1 MNDIRKISLI
11 KPTLQTPF
19 HIDFEWWRANDN
31 NWHIA
36 LQSLLCPEH
45 QEAYANLPE
54 GQMIDWV
61 DPDSAEVR
69 QLDGIQNTLISHCA
83 KQPGFLDEHTALVDA
98 IFRVLL
104 ANGNMPMSVEELGK
118 HLKRPPDTILKT
130 IAGPRIYK
138 GLKPFLSL

>member
-1 MNDIRKISLI
+1 MNEVRKFSLI

-45 QEAYANLPE
+45 QEAFANLPE

-61 DPDSAEVR
+61 DPESAEVR
-69 QLDGIQNTLISHCA
+69 QLDGRQNTLISHCA

-98 IFRVLL
+98 IFRLLL
-104 ANGNMPMSVEELGK
+104 ANGNMPMSAEELGTR
-118 HLKRPPDTILKT
+118 LNRPPGTILKT
-130 IAGPRIYK
+130 ITGSRVYK
-138 GLKPFLSL
+138 GLKPFLA

>member
-1 MNDIRKISLI
+1 MTEVKKISLI

-36 LQSLLCPEH
+36 LQSLLCLEH

-61 DPDSAEVR
+61 DPETAEVR
-69 QLDGIQNTLISHCA
+69 QLDGLQNTLINHCA
-83 KQPGFLDEHTALVDA
+83 KQAGFLDEHTALVDA
-98 IFRVLL
+98 IFRLLL
-104 ANGNMPMSVEELGK
+104 ANGNMPMSAEELGTQ
-118 HLKRPPDTILKT
+118 LNRPAGTILRT
-130 IAGPRIYK
+130 IAGPRVYK
-138 GLKPFLSL
+138 GLKPFLA